1 MRTVLFFVVLLMY
14 SSYGVSKEIK
24 GSDIDVKEYSVY
36 GLKLGM
42 KEMEALGFISKQSGI
57 PIEKIK
63 EQVDITLEVPLGRTT
78 YSYEIKK
85 YRLWLDEQGMKRLEV
100 IFTPVWENDD
110 FQYVVGYVD
119 YQIPSTRENKDSS
132 YQSAINKW
140 GEPSGG
146 FEFDDA
152 TYFYRAWCI
161 LNPKRKEK
169 KQPICDVGYPQLM
182 YSSDDYRVS
191 IELYD
196 MDNYKA
202 HMFYVMTKIKE
213 NDDREAQIRQ
223 NNSRRVDV
231 DF

>member
-1 MRTVLFFVVLLMY
+1 MRTALFFVVLLVY
-14 SSYGVSKEIK
+14 SGFGMSKGIE
-24 GSDIDVKEYSVY
+24 GSDVDVKEHSVY

-42 KEMEALGFISKQSGI
+42 NEMEALGFISKQSGI

-63 EQVDITLEVPLGRTT
+63 EQVDIALEAPLGRGA
-78 YSYEIKK
+78 YSYETKQ
-85 YRLWLDEQGMKRLEV
+85 YRLWLDEQGVKQLDV
-100 IFTPVWENDD
+100 TFTPIWQNDN
-110 FQYVVGYVD
+110 FEYVVGYVN
-119 YQIPSTRENKDSS
+119 YKIPSTRENKDSS

-152 TYFYRAWCI
+152 SYFYRAWCI

-169 KQPICDVGYPQLM
+169 KQPICDVSYPQLT
-182 YSSDDYRVS
+182 YSSDNDSVN

-196 MDNYKA
+196 MDKYRA

-213 NDDREAQIRQ
+213 NDDKEAKIKQDK
-223 NNSRRVDV
+223 SRRVDV

>member
-14 SSYGVSKEIK
+14 SSYGVSERID
-24 GSDIDVKEYSVY
+24 GSDIDVKDYSVY

-42 KEMEALGFISKQSGI
+42 KEMEALGSISKQSGI

-63 EQVDITLEVPLGRTT
+63 EQIDITLEAPLGSTD
-78 YSYEIKK
+78 YSYETKG

-100 IFTPVWENDD
+100 IFTPVWEKND
-110 FQYVVGYVD
+110 FQYVVGYVN
-119 YQIPSTRENKDSS
+119 YEIPSTRENKDIS

-169 KQPICDVGYPQLM
+169 KQPICDVNYPQLT
-182 YSSDDYRVS
+182 YSSDNDNVS
-191 IELYD
+191 IGLYD
-196 MDNYKA
+196 MDKYKA

-213 NDDREAQIRQ
+213 NNDKEAKVKQD
-223 NNSRRVDV
+223 NNRRVDV